1 MSQPLGSEFPRS
13 DGLPSPAHVPPH
25 TRTLMKSSCLHLGLF
40 SADDAHGRKPE
51 AKSIPELGSR
61 GPTPYPN
68 EFGITLMSD
77 TRLSIL
83 LWSVHP

>member
-13 DGLPSPAHVPPH
+13 DGLPSPAHVSPH
-25 TRTLMKSSCLHLGLF
+25 MKTLMKSPCLHLGLF
-40 SADDAHGRKPE
+40 FADDACGRRPE

-61 GPTPYPN
+61 GPTQYPKELGN
-68 EFGITLMSD
+68 TLTSD
-77 TRLSIL
+77 ARLSIL